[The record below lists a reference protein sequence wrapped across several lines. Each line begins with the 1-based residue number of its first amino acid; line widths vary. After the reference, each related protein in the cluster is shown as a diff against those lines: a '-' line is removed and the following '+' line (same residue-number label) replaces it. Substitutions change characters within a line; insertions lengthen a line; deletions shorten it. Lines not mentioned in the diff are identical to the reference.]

1 MPDNKTQNSVP
12 HISVATL
19 SIGGMSCAS
28 CSAFVEKSLN
38 GTAGVLSASVN
49 LTSEKALIRFDSES
63 VDEERLIRSV
73 ENAGYTATIL
83 RPDVAADEQQLMAG
97 SNNDTIIFRRKLII
111 AAILTAIVM
120 PLSMISMFPA
130 FHELSH
136 SKGLDFIQLLL
147 TLPVVIYCGS
157 HFFRKAF
164 AAARHGA
171 ASMDT
176 LVAVGAGTALLYSA
190 VATLSPSA
198 GAGHVYYDTSAS
210 IITLILLG
218 NYLEKRA
225 KSKAN
230 GALRALAALRPRS
243 ARIITSDGYERD
255 ISVDR
260 LIPGDIVI
268 VRAGE
273 SIPAD
278 GIIVE
283 GASAVDESM
292 LTGEPLPVEK
302 SQGDT
307 VRGATLNA
315 SGAFRMKVTGVGSDS
330 FLGSVIRLVE
340 QAQSSKAPIQRLADK
355 VSGIFVPIVIVI
367 ALITFGVWMAVGAET
382 EFALK
387 AAIAVLI
394 IACPCSLGLATPAAV
409 TVAAGRGATLGIL
422 FRDAESIERAETITT
437 VVFDKTGTLT
447 EGRPAV
453 ADVRFAENVSPETI
467 LPAIF
472 ALESRSK
479 HPLAE
484 AIAVYC
490 SANRITAADI
500 SDVEELSGRG
510 MTAIADG
517 SRIAAGNMR
526 LMGEFGIQIPPNI
539 YTAAEEF
546 AANGMSVV
554 IGAVGTEATVC
565 FALADTLRPTTVNNT
580 KILRNMGLELVML
593 TGDSITVARSVAS
606 KVGIETV
613 IAGVLPH
620 EKSEHISRL
629 QNEGKIVA
637 MAGDGINDAPALAQ
651 ADIGFAIG
659 GGSDV
664 ALETASVTL
673 VRGNIAGIVAAIK
686 LSRRTMST
694 IRQNLFFAF
703 IYNTLGIPLA
713 AGVFYIGLGALLD
726 PMFAAAAM
734 AASSVSVIANSLRL
748 RHA

>member
-1 MPDNKTQNSVP
+1 MSDTTVSDSVP

-28 CSAFVEKSLN
+28 CSAFVEKSLS
-38 GTAGVLSASVN
+38 GTPGVLSASVN
-49 LTSEKALIRFDSES
+49 LTSEKALIRFDS
-63 VDEERLIRSV
+63 DTTDAARLIRTV
-73 ENAGYTATIL
+73 ENAGYTAAIL
-83 RPDVAADEQQLMAG
+83 RSDAIPDEQLTTAG
-97 SNNDTIIFRRKLII
+97 NSELSALRRKLIL
-111 AAILTAIVM
+111 AAILTATVM
-120 PLSMISMFPA
+120 PLSMSGMFPA

-136 SKGLDFIQLLL
+136 SKNNDFIQLLL

-164 AAARHGA
+164 AAARHGT

-190 VATLSPSA
+190 VATLSPN
-198 GAGHVYYDTSAS
+198 GEAGHVYYDTSAS

-230 GALRALAALRPRS
+230 GALRALAALRPRF
-243 ARIITSDGYERD
+243 ARIISPNGDERD
-255 ISVDR
+255 ISAAQ
-260 LIPGDIVI
+260 LIPGDTVL

-273 SIPAD
+273 NIPAD
-278 GIIVE
+278 GIITD
-283 GASAVDESM
+283 GFSAIDESM

-302 SQGDT
+302 SAGDA

-315 SGAFRMKVTGVGSDS
+315 SGSFRMRVTGVGADS

-355 VSGIFVPIVIVI
+355 VSGIFVPIVISI
-367 ALITFGVWMAVGAET
+367 AVLTFGIWMAVGAEA

-409 TVAAGRGATLGIL
+409 TVASGRGATLGIL
-422 FRDAESIERAETITT
+422 FRDAESIERTETITT

-447 EGRPAV
+447 EGRPSV
-453 ADVRFAENVSPETI
+453 IEVRFTDRISPETI
-467 LPAIF
+467 LPAVF

-484 AIAVYC
+484 ATAKYCAANGIATIDL
-490 SANRITAADI
+490 SRA
-500 SDVEELSGRG
+500 EELSGRG
-510 MTAIADG
+510 MTGFAG
-517 SRIAAGNMR
+517 SSRITVGNER
-526 LMGEFGIQIPPNI
+526 LMKEFDIQIPTEI
-539 YTAAEEF
+539 LAVAEEF
-546 AANGMSVV
+546 AANGMSSV
-554 IGAVGTEATVC
+554 IAAVDNSAVAC
-565 FALADTLRPTTVNNT
+565 FALSDILRPTT
-580 KILRNMGLELVML
+580 KDDIKALRKMGLELMML
-593 TGDSITVARSVAS
+593 TGDSTAAARVIAS
-606 KVGIETV
+606 KVGIDTV

-620 EKSEHISRL
+620 EKSEYIARL
-629 QNEGKIVA
+629 QNEGKTVA

-664 ALETASVTL
+664 ALETASITL
-673 VRGNIAGIVAAIK
+673 AHGGIGGIVSAIK
-686 LSRRTMST
+686 LSRRTMSA

-703 IYNTLGIPLA
+703 IYNSLGIPLA
-713 AGVFYIGLGALLD
+713 AGVFYAWLGVLLD

-748 RHA
+748 RRA